1 MNTAVAEA
9 PTKAITIPDLNSGE
23 KYLGAIIKADGTG
36 HHIIQLPGEK
46 EDITWKDAK
55 AWAESIGGTL
65 PDRVEQA
72 LMFRDHKP
80 DYKTGDPYWSGVE
93 VAGLESFAWYQTFL
107 NGYQLNWRKDHEFRA
122 VAVRRLPIQ

>member
-1 MNTAVAEA
+1 METVLADTPRTAFA
-9 PTKAITIPDLNSGE
+9 IPDLNPGE
-23 KYLGAIIKADGTG
+23 KYIGAIIKADGTG

-46 EDITWKDAK
+46 EDIKWPDAK

-72 LMFRDHKP
+72 LMFRDHKA

-93 VAGLESFAWYQTFL
+93 VAGLESYAWYQYFGR
-107 NGYQLNWRKDHEFRA
+107 GYQDSWYKDDEFRA